1 MHFMLADGA
10 AEKSWVAVWLPA
22 FGAIPFPIVAR
33 LAISR
38 RTE

>member
-1 MHFMLADGA
+1 MHFTLADGA